1 VRAMKAYLK
10 FSLPEEQ
17 AEFRRTLKASSVY
30 RVLEELDEYMRQKVK
45 YDASLTEQ
53 QIEVVE
59 NVRHTLY
66 ELLKEF
72 DVELFEV

>member
-1 VRAMKAYLK
+1 
-10 FSLPEEQ
+10 
-17 AEFRRTLKASSVY
+17 
-30 RVLEELDEYMRQKVK
+30 MRQKVK